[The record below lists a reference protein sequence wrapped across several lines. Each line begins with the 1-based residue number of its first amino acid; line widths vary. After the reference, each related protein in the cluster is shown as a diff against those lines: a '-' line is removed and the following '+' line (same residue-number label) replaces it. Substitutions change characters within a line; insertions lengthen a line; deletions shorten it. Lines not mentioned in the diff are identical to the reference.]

1 MASSPPTSFERH
13 GDFSLTAI
21 LHACD
26 MMTEDIVQT
35 KVHWFTYDYCL
46 DFRLTNYAR
55 PYATWLTFYTVIS
68 QANGIISLIDIP
80 GSHRRPCIK
89 VANRALLG
97 QAMLLRAYS
106 YMYLL
111 QIFQNAFSTGEPD
124 AGGAKINRD
133 LPEFP

>member
-1 MASSPPTSFERH
+1 MASSSPTSFERH

-55 PYATWLTFYTVIS
+55 PTPADFYTVIS

-80 GSHRRPCIK
+80 ATTADPASIAPTWDKPMLCALFVHICSKFSKTLSR
-89 VANRALLG
+89 ANLMPAVLKSIATFR
-97 QAMLLRAYS
+97 
-106 YMYLL
+106 
-111 QIFQNAFSTGEPD
+111 
-124 AGGAKINRD
+124 
-133 LPEFP
+133 EFP